1 MIIYS
6 SETREKKRRCCE
18 WKSKSNRKWFFSPER
33 YIVSRS
39 NRICVEAFFNS
50 VGRQT
55 TKNTGISIKEA
66 ESEGLIV
73 SISPM
78 AQKSYNPSSCN
89 NFLQSVSVYTHVHA
103 SQKVWPLHT
112 RGEENFHSSLWYF
125 YYIVPFC
132 LHISTDRFFLQDHP
146 HTRKYNMNTQN
157 MKNISKLLS
166 ASLYFLV
173 AYNNTFCDTFNL
185 GFLGHVYSQVII
197 ISITLNVTCSC
208 VLLLYYYLILFYL
221 VFPFFVS
228 ACRIVHVKKRERE
241 KVSSIIN
248 RCDHSSSKASNLA
261 IHRTLSILHHRLY
274 RRNVSSLEY
283 I

>member
-1 MIIYS
+1 MLKYSIKKRNFEASHVAFLASFPVFLLIISFLVSLSCAFFLDFCFLSHGGKVPDSRKYSEQLYLYAIALILMIIYS

-157 MKNISKLLS
+157 MKNSSTLLS
-166 ASLYFLV
+166 ASIHFL
-173 AYNNTFCDTFNL
+173 C
-185 GFLGHVYSQVII
+185 I
-197 ISITLNVTCSC
+197 
-208 VLLLYYYLILFYL
+208 
-221 VFPFFVS
+221 
-228 ACRIVHVKKRERE
+228 
-241 KVSSIIN
+241 
-248 RCDHSSSKASNLA
+248 
-261 IHRTLSILHHRLY
+261 
-274 RRNVSSLEY
+274 
-283 I
+283 